1 MRQHEGKVGRI
12 VRQDESEGSIDF
24 RSISSEFVHPDKL
37 GRITIK
43 CLARRFPSVLCA
55 TSTGKPTGNGRED
68 R

>member
-24 RSISSEFVHPDKL
+24 RSISSEFVKPEEL
-37 GRITIK
+37 GRVIVKRPGKEI
-43 CLARRFPSVLCA
+43 PIGVLCNIYRQA
-55 TSTGKPTGNGRED
+55 NWKWED